1 MEENHIKKQSSSSDS
16 IELEPKR
23 ESSKSIAAPLIG
35 AALGGLFLLF
45 VLRNRSSSV
54 PNNPDLADDP
64 DLKNFKEAVSNIT
77 FLSSPN
83 FFYNV
88 RSSLNSTS
96 IHDLDL
102 LLSISIYPLLTS
114 TVTRAISAMK
124 NGSLKTFDDV
134 RLYVFM
140 NLFMKIRKD
149 RSTVPFIQQAV
160 IGHRATFL
168 TSSNAAFDAN
178 DLMFLKY
185 DIMSLTPGSVYNGVN
200 YMVRS
205 TVPFPLH
212 DDNPLYA
219 VNPPQGY
226 RLVQF
231 PLAYQPSDKWNQ
243 VYQTVTEDHL
253 YPNLRNSDNS
263 SLASSSA
270 VESFILDS
278 IRSDPS
284 EYYDGYFLNIAKSS
298 GWLEED
304 DFYLHIS
311 KENLKISEDSN
322 AYFVLA
328 SGLKVKTESEFINAL
343 VNSNTLLPLAH
354 SSFYD
359 ISQRFASFEGNYG
372 SIITLFGTSET
383 VFGHFLDLSY
393 SGDHWSADRM
403 RHTNTLTNFAQL
415 GLEILDPIIRSA
427 LRHSRFV
434 ANNYFPQ
441 DSFVD
446 FIDDDISSSIWKNPL
461 FVVEM
466 RKHVYLKPRP

>member
-1 MEENHIKKQSSSSDS
+1 MKEDYIKKQNSGSDS
-16 IELEPKR
+16 VESESKK
-23 ESSKSIAAPLIG
+23 ESSRSSVAPIIG
-35 AALGGLFLLF
+35 VALGSFFLLL
-45 VLRNRSSSV
+45 VLRNRSNSV
-54 PNNPDLADDP
+54 PNNPDLTDDP
-64 DLKNFKEAVSNIT
+64 NLRNFREAVSNIT
-77 FLSSPN
+77 SSSSLN

-88 RSSLNSTS
+88 RSSLNSAS

-102 LLSISIYPLLTS
+102 LLSISLYPLLTS
-114 TVTRAISAMK
+114 TVTRAINAMK
-124 NGSLKTFDDV
+124 NGNLKTFDDV

-149 RSTVPFIQQAV
+149 RSTVPFTQQAL
-160 IGHRATFL
+160 IGHRASFL
-168 TSSNAAFDAN
+168 ISSNAGFDASETVSW
-178 DLMFLKY
+178 KS
-185 DIMSLTPGSVYNGVN
+185 DIMSSTPGFIYNGVS

-205 TVPFPLH
+205 TIPFPMN
-212 DDNPLYA
+212 DDNPLYG
-219 VNPPQGY
+219 VKPPEGY

-231 PLAYQPSDKWNQ
+231 PLGYQPSDKWNQ
-243 VYQTVTEDHL
+243 SYQSDTADHL

-263 SLASSSA
+263 SLASSST
-270 VESFILDS
+270 VESFILNS

-284 EYYDGYFLNIAKSS
+284 EYSDGYFLNIAKSS

-304 DFYLHIS
+304 DFYLDLS

-322 AYFVLA
+322 AYFVLT

-359 ISQRFASFEGNYG
+359 ISQRFASLEETYRGIVTF
-372 SIITLFGTSET
+372 FGISES
-383 VFGHFLDLSY
+383 VFGHYLDLRG

-403 RHTNTLTNFAQL
+403 VHTNTLSNFAQL
-415 GLEILDPIIRSA
+415 GLKILDPIIRSA
-427 LRHSRFV
+427 LRHSRST

-446 FIDDDISSSIWKNPL
+446 FIDDDISSSIWKDPL
-461 FVVEM
+461 FVVEV
-466 RKHVYLKPRP
+466 RKHVRF